1 MNRKIIASIIVF
13 AIAFGSPIQVLALE
27 KASKDALTFFKR
39 YESEFAN
46 NMRRLEEY
54 DRKMQLVDG
63 TKAEDLKYDAEDI
76 MDQVQRRYDL
86 LEDQYSFTIS
96 NYPKD
101 ASELRD
107 GFGRI
112 DDSYRKIRNFYNDK
126 FKERDLAKALEPVKA
141 EPVKAQPVK
150 IQPVKVSAPVK
161 VADSS
166 YQEALAALK
175 RPAGQKSVPVAAKP
189 VVAPITK
196 PVVTAPVVAP
206 APKPPVKPAS
216 GKFAEALAALK
227 KGQDDGKD
235 EEAEINKR
243 IEEKKAEIA
252 KKLEAEKQAE
262 LEAKKQAER
271 EVALALEAERAK
283 IEAEREKMLAA
294 KEAERKEAIAK
305 VLEEQRA
312 AKEAEEQK
320 LAAIKAEELQKLN
333 AAREAEKAKL
343 EAERAKME
351 AEREKMLA
359 AKEAERQAVIARVLA
374 EQNAKSEK
382 EKMAER
388 SKFASALAGLKK
400 PVSAAASVAASAAV
414 SSASSAA
421 DTAVAKANVLAATVS
436 AVASKVAAPQRVEVV
451 AKAPAK
457 EYDASYIEALSVLK
471 REPARKSAFDQA
483 REKVKEKIAADTKFG
498 VVAASKAK
506 PVVAPVAYSADNE
519 IQNEDDNLV
528 VAVKPEAREDIKH
541 LFEPEPEKDAIES
554 AMDMADVLKAIE
566 AKQAVEA
573 EKIRAA
579 RKAQALA
586 EAEKAK
592 REAELAAKKA
602 EIEAE
607 RISRRA
613 ALAADADYGKI
624 KMTGS
629 VALEARDREEKYE
642 SQSTV
647 GVPTTEYDLPNNLN
661 QLRLILTYQTDEDHA
676 FTLDERYLQR
686 ERNEVVREN
695 YLNMSYMM
703 KESEERVW
711 SIKNSFQ
718 TTSYPD
724 AVSKD
729 YRDNN
734 FEVFLNRKPDANRES
749 LTSFGYRV
757 RSYPNYERSNFHEF
771 ALADQE
777 TWIEDESI
785 VFAEAKLENRK
796 YRTVNDLDYSN
807 ANLYAEFNKTYSN
820 NAEVSVS
827 NTFDRRSYNDE
838 AVNLYR
844 TSYYDNYLRF
854 AYTLPMH
861 SVLTYV
867 FEAQHN
873 KHEYGSDSL
882 RGYSELDLFLAT
894 KMKLTKKTRAQ
905 LDYRFIDND
914 ENSRNMAHKNNQVH
928 LMVQKN
934 VNDTLRFRFDHTYHS
949 RDTVVGNSMNFD
961 DHNSIAKLMWRFD
974 RLNVSW
980 NTGLNS
986 RIYDETAYVDYKNMY
1001 TGVDIGYERPDRYEW
1016 KLSPSLRRIEF
1027 RNYYKQNKVDPIRDW
1042 EDELQPSVEF
1052 EYIKP
1057 LKEDLKFTFTASYEK
1072 TFYKTYD
1079 SNMQDLLWN
1088 FAKPMVI
1095 TEFMGKL
1102 EQSF

>member
-27 KASKDALTFFKR
+27 KASRDALTFFKR

-54 DRKMQLVDG
+54 DRKMKLVTG
-63 TKAEDLKYDAEDI
+63 AKAEDLKYDAEDI

-96 NYPKD
+96 NYPSD
-101 ASELRD
+101 AAELRD

-126 FKERDLAKALEPVKA
+126 FKEGNLTKALEPLKQEPVKPQ
-141 EPVKAQPVK
+141 PVKAQPVK
-150 IQPVKVSAPVK
+150 MSAPAKSSDV
-161 VADSS
+161 S

-175 RPAGQKSVPVAAKP
+175 RPAGQKTEEVAAKP
-189 VVAPITK
+189 AVAAVVAVPQ
-196 PVVTAPVVAP
+196 PVVAP
-206 APKPPVKPAS
+206 ASAVAKPAS

-227 KGQDDGKD
+227 TGRDDGKD
-235 EEAEINKR
+235 EEAEINRK

-252 KKLEAEKQAE
+252 KKLEAE
-262 LEAKKQAER
+262 R
-271 EVALALEAERAK
+271 LEAERAK

-294 KEAERKEAIAK
+294 KEAARQAVIAK
-305 VLEEQRA
+305 VLEDEKA
-312 AKEAEEQK
+312 AKEAEEK
-320 LAAIKAEELQKLN
+320 RSAAIKTEEQQKLY
-333 AAREAEKAKL
+333 AAREAE
-343 EAERAKME
+343 RAKIE

-374 EQNAKSEK
+374 EQNAKSEQ

-388 SKFASALAGLKK
+388 SKFESALAGLKK
-400 PVSAAASVAASAAV
+400 PAVSAASVAASAAV
-414 SSASSAA
+414 TSAASAA

-436 AVASKVAAPQRVEVV
+436 AVASKAVSPQRVEVV
-451 AKAPAK
+451 TKAPDN
-457 EYDASYIEALSVLK
+457 EYDASYIEALGALK
-471 REPARKSAFDQA
+471 RDPAKKTAFDMA
-483 REKVKEKIAADTKFG
+483 RDKVREKIAADTKSG
-498 VVAASKAK
+498 VITPTKAK
-506 PVVAPVAYSADNE
+506 PVSAAVAYTSDNE

-528 VAVKPEAREDIKH
+528 VAVKPEAREDVKQ
-541 LFEPEPEKDAIES
+541 LFEPAPEKDAVET

-566 AKQAVEA
+566 ARQAVEA

-592 REAELAAKKA
+592 KEAELAARKA
-602 EIEAE
+602 ELEAE

-613 ALAADADYGKI
+613 ALAADADYGKV

-642 SQSTV
+642 AQSLV
-647 GVPTTEYDLPNNLN
+647 GVPTTEYDLPNNLS
-661 QLRLILTYQTDEDHA
+661 QLRLILTYQTDENHA

-695 YLNMSYMM
+695 YLNLSYMM
-703 KESEERVW
+703 KESDERVW

-724 AVSKD
+724 SLSKD

-734 FEVFLNRKPDANRES
+734 FEVFLNRKPDLNRES
-749 LTSFGYRV
+749 LSSFGYRV

-771 ALADQE
+771 ALSNQE
-777 TWIEDESI
+777 TWLTNDSI
-785 VFAEAKLENRK
+785 MFAEAKLENRK
-796 YRTVNDLDYSN
+796 YRTVNDLDYGN
-807 ANLYAEFNKTYSN
+807 ANLYVEFNKSYAN
-820 NAEVSVS
+820 EAEVSVS
-827 NTFDRRSYNDE
+827 NTFDRRSYNKE
-838 AVNLYR
+838 SVNLYR

-905 LDYRFIDND
+905 IDYRFIDND
-914 ENSRNMAHKNNQVH
+914 ENSRNMAHKNNKVH
-928 LMVQKN
+928 FMVQKN
-934 VNDTLRFRFDHTYHS
+934 VNDTLRFRFDHTYHA

-961 DHNSIAKLMWRFD
+961 DHNSIAKMMWRFD

-980 NTGLNS
+980 NTGFNS

-1001 TGVDIGYERPDRYEW
+1001 TGFDIGYERPERFEW
-1016 KLSPSLRRIEF
+1016 KLSPALRKIEF
-1027 RNYYKQNKVDPIRDW
+1027 RNYYKQNKVDPVRNW

-1057 LKEDLKFTFTASYEK
+1057 LNEDLKFTFTASYEK

-1095 TEFMGKL
+1095 TEFMGKI